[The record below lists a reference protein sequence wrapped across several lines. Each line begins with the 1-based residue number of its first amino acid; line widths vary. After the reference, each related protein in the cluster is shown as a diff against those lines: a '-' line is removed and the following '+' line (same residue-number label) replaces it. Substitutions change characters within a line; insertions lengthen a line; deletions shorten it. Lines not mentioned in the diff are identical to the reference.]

1 MIDSKK
7 KSKASVARDYMKK
20 IGAFSKNPPANWA
33 DKVEEHL
40 KEHGFTLPR
49 SSKVQIYA
57 IKSKAMKKSSSKK
70 SSKKIEGSAPIS
82 KKRGTVHQISVNEL
96 SSAKKYAV
104 SNGGIEKCLEVF
116 KALQLLSN

>member
-1 MIDSKK
+1 MAEVSK

-40 KEHGFTLPR
+40 KEQGFSLPR

-57 IKSKAMKKSSSKK
+57 IKSKAMKSSKK
-70 SSKKIEGSAPIS
+70 SSKKKIDGEKPKIKGSIH
-82 KKRGTVHQISVNEL
+82 KISVNEL
-96 SSAKKYAV
+96 SAAKKYAS
-104 SNGGIEKCLEVF
+104 SNGGVEKCLEVF
-116 KALQLLSN
+116 KALQLFLK